1 MWTKAIILM
10 GNTPLELF
18 ISDVMIVDSDYVDI
32 DVKDENKIYRVPKDK
47 VIFIKDK
54 EPDKDIVLKKF
65 AVNIPG
71 VSKLVRR
78 GTEIF
83 LAGRKTIGG
92 VTESTTSYHCVMLHQ
107 RDVDPFIHDS
117 CSTNSHKYA
126 VRMGTAEYNY
136 WDKRMKEYF
145 DSATKE
151 GKEIQ

>member
-1 MWTKAIILM
+1 MRIKAIILM

-18 ISDVMIVDSDYVDI
+18 ISDVTIVDSDYVDI

-47 VIFIKDK
+47 VIFIRDK

-65 AVNIPG
+65 AVNVPG

-92 VTESTTSYHCVMLHQ
+92 VTESATSYHCVMLYQ

-126 VRMGTAEYNY
+126 VRMGTAEYDY